1 MSSKLFS
8 LLVGLTLTTSTL
20 SGAELRAIVPE
31 KHLDLMFDYCM
42 DCHNA
47 DTQKGKVNLE
57 DLPLEVDT
65 LQHAELWQKVLDV
78 LNSGEMP
85 PENKRQPEKVA
96 KADFLEDLA
105 KTMVLARKKLSDSGG
120 QITMRR
126 LNRREYQNTIKSLT
140 GVSLNVESLPADG
153 GAGSFDT
160 VGASQFISSDQ
171 FEQYLELGRT
181 AVDEAFARHSAMA
194 KPSTVFRVEPEK
206 TVNVEHLEMIKKME
220 ERLAQVKP
228 WMDSVDKAVKA
239 PENEAIMAQFRQ
251 EHPDIDTHAFRI
263 YRMSNRLKGVMELKH
278 FGGDPDSAMNFYQLD
293 YRTKYES
300 LKYFAELPHN
310 ERGTYLRYTSGIVR
324 LDIPSP
330 KERSKLVPGKY
341 KVRFK
346 AGIVES
352 TPIERHFIEVGHPR
366 RTSPVPSGF
375 ANPPLS
381 VHQVTGTIENPQVIE
396 SIVEVSIDGPKEF
409 GIQERMPKDFKARMQ
424 KHHADRRKNGH
435 GTPPALWVDW
445 IELEGPIQENQS
457 PKLEIT
463 RVEPEKTINPANEK
477 IIKKAEATQD
487 RFKQWKKGV
496 DEAAKSPE
504 NQAIIAEIRKKNRL
518 IDHPNRFYIFAEH
531 FKNVPSPK
539 DFGFLDFQ
547 KAAAADPSRSKNL
560 ALLKH
565 YASLPHRDTGTY
577 LKLTHGTGRVI
588 VAPKKMPVGDYIFR
602 VRLGTVKGTPAA
614 RKFIE
619 IGHPQRDIESRDW
632 GLKGKPISVHQVTG
646 TIEAPQ
652 IMEIPIEVRSD
663 TTREFAV
670 QEKQPNNANLKTL
683 WNEHNQ
689 LKAENGYGHPPAIW
703 VDWVELEG
711 PHDPNRLKTWK
722 QRREVE
728 HHANAKVGG
737 TYNDYFKG
745 GHDKAQSFLKTGKP
759 QKDIVDEDRA
769 HFVIREF
776 ENKGP
781 SYRRYLDS
789 NLTKSGSLLG
799 FSYKQEFIALPPEH
813 PSGWSKTQH
822 IVDTLPAGHYK
833 LRFSVGA
840 LQSTEKKRHFV
851 SIGAVPAKDQFNL
864 LDTFQVSGTVDN
876 PQVIEVPVQLSK
888 NGPRK
893 FAVRERGDPKAM
905 QARMLSAIKETGL
918 GLTPALWIDWVEW
931 EGPLPSAK
939 PKMFKQRRQA
949 EKYATAK
956 VKRKYESYFKAGY
969 DAALAFQKDGIP
981 RPAVGV
987 KDLDEAKFRIRRY
1000 EMEAASQLRYL
1011 NDPLT
1016 KSGSL
1021 LGVFDRNGNLNSE
1034 EFIEISMDPLG
1045 FKKKS
1050 KPLPLGKYRV
1060 RVRMGSV
1067 EGTSPDRHFAVL
1079 GSVSNGGSR
1088 NVDGDGF
1095 NLLETFQVTGTT
1107 SAPQVFETTVE
1118 LSLNGSRKFSLR
1130 EKSNLMADT
1139 LRGKR
1144 EIYKGGMAA
1153 PPALWVDWVEWEGPL
1168 QDKVQDD
1175 GLVSILQNNL
1185 SGTVDTEEERARS
1198 IFQRFCMEAFRQ
1210 VDPDPMFIDQLVGLY
1225 KRRITAGDSFDV
1237 AIRTPLSVIL
1247 ASPGFLYLDEPN
1259 MKESKRPLNDRELA
1273 VRLAYFLWSSPPD
1286 ARLFALA
1293 KRNELSNPA
1302 TLRAEVD
1309 RMIADPRSEEF
1320 VAGFVHQW
1328 LHMERLD
1335 FFQFDTKLH
1344 REFDE
1349 SVRASA
1355 RKEVYESFALLLR
1368 DQERGHIGKLLKS
1381 DYVMINGL
1389 LGTYYGIDGVSGD
1402 HFRKVSLPADSPR
1415 GGLLGTAA
1423 VLAMGSDGIESSPV
1437 ERGAWVLRYLLNDPP
1452 PPAPPNVP
1460 QLSRLADKPLTAR
1473 ERVLAHQEEPQCA
1486 SCHRKIDPIGFGLE
1500 NFTAAGKWR
1509 TEDKH
1514 GKKTYDIDPSGK
1526 FHKGPEFS
1534 GYFEMRDLIAQKE
1547 NDFARGFTEHLIGY
1561 GLGRPFGFTDEDLA
1575 NEITSA
1581 AKKEDHSVSAFV
1593 HALVQSKAF
1602 ITK

>member
-239 PENEAIMAQFRQ
+239 PENEAIMAQLRK

-670 QEKQPNNANLKTL
+670 QEKQPNNANLKVL
-683 WNEHNQ
+683 WDEHNK
-689 LKAENGYGHPPAIW
+689 LKKENGYGHPPAIW
-703 VDWVELEG
+703 IDWVELEG

-905 QARMLSAIKETGL
+905 KARMLSAIKETGL

-1118 LSLNGSRKFSLR
+1118 LTLNGSRKFSLR

-1402 HFRKVSLPADSPR
+1402 HFRKVSLPPDSPR